1 MIGALL
7 LKHGVSTEMSA
18 NIESRDV
25 SRLTAGFAEDVVITF
40 PGKDPIVGRE
50 AAVQYFTSVFDEI
63 ADEKVTV
70 KGIALAHPY
79 AFGLSN
85 TALCEVEV
93 TATYTDGRTVTGRE
107 VYAMDYE
114 GKELKALRYYV
125 GDLAFLGSDA

>member
-7 LKHGVSTEMSA
+7 LKHGVSTELSA
-18 NIESRDV
+18 NIESRDAA
-25 SRLTAGFAEDVVITF
+25 RLTAGFTEDVVITF

-50 AAVQYFTSVFDEI
+50 AAEQFYKGLFDEI
-63 ADEKVTV
+63 VDQKVTV

-79 AFGLSN
+79 AIGLSN
-85 TALCEVEV
+85 TTLCEVEV